1 MESTQSAITVLNDIS
16 EFKEIISDEKTG
28 NNLYIIDFHAKW
40 CRPCKKIAPD
50 FEKLSQK
57 YTDVM
62 FMKCDVDES
71 DELSALFDIN
81 SLPTFVYGY
90 NKNIIDKFEGA
101 NIKVVERKLQEY
113 TTPEDRQYTLR
124 SDFNKSVEEEEEEE
138 TQQEEQPQEEEAQPQ
153 EEESQPQEE
162 ESQPQEEEAHAQE
175 EESVQQEELQEPE
188 EEDDK
193 TLKGKLKSLQK
204 EHRSLQRENQ
214 RLRKLVDSFVSG
226 YQKLQ

>member
-113 TTPEDRQYTLR
+113 TTLEDRQYTLR
-124 SDFNKSVEEEEEEE
+124 SDFNKSVEEEEE

-153 EEESQPQEE
+153 EEEA
-162 ESQPQEEEAHAQE
+162 QPQEEEAHAQE
-175 EESVQQEELQEPE
+175 EESVQQEEVQEPE